1 MFGVNWVFILEN
13 AENQQSISN
22 EQVRPR
28 GGLNAGYLGA
38 VYEIIITLLAVL
50 FYGLTAADLHNADAW
65 MSNAVIGLMLL
76 PVFALWNGICKNIL
90 LWGINFALRIGGIVA
105 LSYIIEF
112 LCTAPLSDVVWI
124 FAPAMFLILPMRVA
138 AVIVGAIIAL
148 LLLFSVFLMLCDLP
162 RVLRSLLKK
171 ENPLLPK

>member
-1 MFGVNWVFILEN
+1 MFILEN
-13 AENQQSISN
+13 AENQQLVSN

-50 FYGLTAADLHNADAW
+50 FYCLAGIDLHNADAW

-76 PVFALWNGICKNIL
+76 PVFAMWNGICKNIL

-105 LSYIIEF
+105 LYFIIEF
-112 LCTAPLSDVVWI
+112 LCTAPLSDAVWI
-124 FAPAMFLILPMRVA
+124 VAPAMFVILPMRIA
-138 AVIVGAIIAL
+138 GILVGAIIAL

-162 RVLRSLLKK
+162 RVLRSLMKK